1 MSENT
6 GSTNYIWR
14 AFLLSSITYYLDEE
28 YVMVNLILCGG
39 SGTRLWPLS
48 RKKSPKQYSRI
59 FGGKSLFQENI
70 VRNSTLCDRVLVAT
84 NVEHLPLIK
93 EQLAAL
99 GVTQFEGLL
108 EPVGRNTAPAIAL
121 ALLKLASEGDPIVL
135 VTPSDHRITNLPEY
149 RRAVVRA
156 QELAQLGY
164 LVTFGIKPK
173 YAETGY
179 GYIEADGE
187 DVRSFREKPDKPT
200 AEAYVTSGRYYW
212 NSGMFVFKASTF
224 LSELAAH
231 SPQVYDAALRAYERA
246 GKGAF
251 LSPFPED
258 MEAIPSTSIDYAV
271 MEKSGRVKVVPCD
284 PGWSDLGSFDALYD
298 ETPKVGAATASGEF
312 SAASLAQDDNSS
324 EGNAVIASDVTL
336 LNTKRCLVVG
346 EDKPIILDGV
356 EDLIVVQTGDATLIM
371 RRGQSQNVRD
381 VLKVVGR
388 SNPGLL

>member
-1 MSENT
+1 
-6 GSTNYIWR
+6 
-14 AFLLSSITYYLDEE
+14 
-28 YVMVNLILCGG
+28 MVNLILCGG

-48 RKKSPKQYSRI
+48 RQKAPKQYSKI

-70 VRNSTLCDRVLVAT
+70 LRNSSLCDRVLVAT

-93 EQLAAL
+93 EQLGQDQL
-99 GVTQFEGLL
+99 DGLDVGQVEGLL

-121 ALLKLASEGDPIVL
+121 ALLKLADEGDPIVL

-156 QELAQLGY
+156 EELARQGY

-179 GYIEADGE
+179 GYIETDGE
-187 DVRSFREKPDKPT
+187 DVRSFKEKPDKPT
-200 AEAYVTSGRYYW
+200 AQAYVASGRYYW
-212 NSGMFVFKASTF
+212 NSGMFVFRSSTF
-224 LSELAAH
+224 LSELAEH
-231 SPQVYDAALRAYERA
+231 SPQVYDAARRAYKGA

-251 LSPFPED
+251 LEPSWQD
-258 MEAIPSTSIDYAV
+258 MEAIPSISIDYAV
-271 MEKSGRVKVVPCD
+271 MEKSKRVKVVTCD

-298 ETPKVGAATASGEF
+298 ETPKVSATGAAGE
-312 SAASLAQDDNSS
+312 SPRSESPRSDISRSDSS
-324 EGNAVIASDVTL
+324 EGNAIMAPDVTL
-336 LNTKRCLVVG
+336 LDTKRCLVVG
-346 EDKPIILDGV
+346 KDKPIILAGV
-356 EDLIVVQTGDATLIM
+356 EDLIVVQTEDATLIM

-381 VLKVVGR
+381 VLRVIER

>member
-1 MSENT
+1 
-6 GSTNYIWR
+6 
-14 AFLLSSITYYLDEE
+14 
-28 YVMVNLILCGG
+28 MVNLILCGG